1 MYMSGVHVWRA
12 LCGYLCLENWNRE
25 LMSRAIKRRLYTISS
40 IWRDC
45 ESDSDSESESSCTTL
60 AASSLRLR
68 CSMRV
73 RSAMRAIRSR
83 SVRLRLRACSSSLRC
98 CICSSD
104 LPAWNA
110 RAMYTGIP
118 GYLLRMYSTPLPA
131 RLSSGVMT
139 GYPKRGGG
147 GALLLLLLLLLSPS
161 ESPFSRGGGR
171 CGGAGSGFSCMDC
184 TDEVLLIEEL
194 ESESLITSV
203 ISLNMGCAHFFNTLQ
218 KYD

>member
-1 MYMSGVHVWRA
+1 M
-12 LCGYLCLENWNRE
+12 CGYLCLENWNRE

-45 ESDSDSESESSCTTL
+45 ESESESESSCTTL

-139 GYPKRGGG
+139 GYPKRCCCCCHRQSHR
-147 GALLLLLLLLLSPS
+147 SPVVV
-161 ESPFSRGGGR
+161 GVVV
-171 CGGAGSGFSCMDC
+171 
-184 TDEVLLIEEL
+184 VLDLD
-194 ESESLITSV
+194 SHVWTV
-203 ISLNMGCAHFFNTLQ
+203 QMRYC
-218 KYD
+218 